1 MPLDYSEL
9 KNRLW
14 HAADEL
20 RANSRLRSHQH
31 SVPVLGLI
39 FLRYTDYKF
48 SHAQAR
54 LARESSP
61 RRRRTADFHPQ
72 VRRRLSAHLRI
83 LLWGRS
89 KHLRHAPGD
98 LRVTPTHLPG
108 LGTCAACTFATDFNL
123 VSVLKQAAPA
133 ISRRFY

>member
-48 SHAQAR
+48 SHAQAK
-54 LARESSP
+54 LAAGRSSRGRSVGLADYHARGVFYLCSSP
-61 RRRRTADFHPQ
+61 TLRP
-72 VRRRLSAHLRI
+72 LSAMNAGA
-83 LLWGRS
+83 GR
-89 KHLRHAPGD
+89 LPVGAW
-98 LRVTPTHLPG
+98 RVTHG
-108 LGTCAACTFATDFNL
+108 
-123 VSVLKQAAPA
+123 Q
-133 ISRRFY
+133 